1 MIMPYKSK
9 RPRIHPSVFVAPGA
23 HVIGD
28 VTVGK
33 DSSVWFT
40 AVLRGDINAIRVGKN
55 TNIQDG
61 CVLHVDRDRA
71 CVLKDGIVMG
81 HQATAHAC
89 VIENGVLIGIGSR
102 ILSGAKIGA
111 FSLIGAGA
119 VVLEN
124 AVIPPYSLVL
134 GIPGK
139 VVRKLTPAEAAT
151 HVPWAKR
158 YASLAKEYK
167 GYLG

>member
-1 MIMPYKSK
+1 MILPFGRKNPK
-9 RPRIHPSVFVAPGA
+9 LHPTVFVAPGA

-28 VTVGK
+28 VTVGR
-33 DSSVWFT
+33 DSSIWFT
-40 AVLRGDINAIRVGKN
+40 AVLRGDLSAIRVGKN

-61 CVLHVDRDRA
+61 CVLHVDRGQP

-89 VIENGVLIGIGSR
+89 VVDNGVLIGIGAR
-102 ILSGAKIGA
+102 ILSGARIGA

-124 AVIPPYSLVL
+124 AVIPPFSLVL

-139 VVRKLTPAEAAT
+139 VVRKLTPEEAAT
-151 HVPWAKR
+151 HLPWAKR
-158 YASLAKEYK
+158 YAALAKEYRK
-167 GYLG
+167 YLG